1 MCRLWWHGIEWVMEH
16 QVRLKAELD
25 VVFKEVWPLTA
36 MNVGPADSDNIRQQ
50 INNKWQQNS
59 VFDNIWQ
66 QKEVDYGKYLQK
78 G

>member
-1 MCRLWWHGIEWVMEH
+1 MEH

-25 VVFKEVWPLTA
+25 VVFKEVWPLTT

-66 QKEVDYGKYLQK
+66 QKEVAYGKYLQK